1 MMSATG
7 KRPKTSIVSQKLVEQ
22 AGAFLAEL
30 PEKPKEKLSLREAIT
45 QIQDQIKAALAKGYS
60 YEDIAKI
67 LGDRG
72 IDISASTLKTMCPQA
87 DAKRPKSARRPKS
100 TPRSLEA
107 RRKGEAVARQPC
119 AHAMRLLADCF
130 APTRSAAHS
139 ARPRRDLRL
148 IST

>member
-7 KRPKTSIVSQKLVEQ
+7 KRPKTSIVSQELVEQ

-72 IDISASTLKTMCPQA
+72 IDISASTLKNYVPAGRRQA
-87 DAKRPKSARRPKS
+87 TKERPPSRKRTAKSSEEVDK
-100 TPRSLEA
+100 
-107 RRKGEAVARQPC
+107 
-119 AHAMRLLADCF
+119 
-130 APTRSAAHS
+130 
-139 ARPRRDLRL
+139 
-148 IST
+148 

>member
-7 KRPKTSIVSQKLVEQ
+7 KRPKTSIVSQKSVEQ

-72 IDISASTLKTMCPQA
+72 IDISASTLKNYVPAGKRQA
-87 DAKRPKSARRPKS
+87 TKERTARKRNAKVP
-100 TPRSLEA
+100 E
-107 RRKGEAVARQPC
+107 EV
-119 AHAMRLLADCF
+119 DE
-130 APTRSAAHS
+130 
-139 ARPRRDLRL
+139 
-148 IST
+148 